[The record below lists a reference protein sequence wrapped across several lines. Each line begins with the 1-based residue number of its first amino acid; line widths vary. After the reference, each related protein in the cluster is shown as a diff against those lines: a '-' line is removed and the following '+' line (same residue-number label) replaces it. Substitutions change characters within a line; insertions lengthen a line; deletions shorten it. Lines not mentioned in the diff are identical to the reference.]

1 MNKFSI
7 AAVASVLALGVA
19 APAFAQSGPSEVAPF
34 TGPRVEVLAG
44 YDHLGGDGGRNGL
57 VYGGALG
64 YDAQVGGV
72 VLGIDGEIT
81 GATTRG
87 VDTSVVVPGDRFRVK
102 AGRDLY
108 VGGRLGYVIS
118 PQALIYAK
126 AGYTN
131 ARVNERYT
139 STTLNLNDHDDL
151 SGYRLGAGLEYKL
164 TGNAYIKAEYR
175 YSHYGKLDNVDVNL
189 NRHQV
194 LGGVGFRF

>member
-19 APAFAQSGPSEVAPF
+19 APAFAQSNEAAPF

-44 YDHLGGDGGRNGL
+44 YDHIGGNGGRNGL

-87 VDTSVVVPGDRFRVK
+87 SDTNVVVTGDRFRVK

-131 ARVNERYT
+131 ARIDQRYT
-139 STTLNLNDHDDL
+139 TTALTLNDHDDL
-151 SGYRLGAGLEYKL
+151 SGYRLGAGLEYKV

-175 YSHYGKLDNVDVNL
+175 YSHYGKLDNYDINL